1 MSTSIR
7 VIIADDHALF
17 RQGLKSMLRLQPDV
31 TVVAELER
39 ASDLL
44 PALEQH
50 PCDILLL
57 DLQMERKAL
66 ADIEALAERVA
77 IIVVTASERPD
88 DVLAAMRAGAR
99 GVVFKRFAIET
110 LMTALRAVSDGQ
122 VWMPPALQAA
132 VATGLRGPAAATL
145 TRREREIARHVG
157 LGLRNAEV
165 GRELSI
171 SEVTV
176 KTHINNIFQKLGLR
190 DRVELALYAIRTG
203 IIGVDERGL

>member
-1 MSTSIR
+1 MAAPIR
-7 VIIADDHALF
+7 VAIADDHALF

-39 ASDLL
+39 ASELL
-44 PALEQH
+44 PALEH
-50 PCDILLL
+50 RRCDVLLL
-57 DLQMERKAL
+57 DLQMERNAL

-77 IIVVTASERPD
+77 IVVVTASERSED
-88 DVLAAMRAGAR
+88 ALAAMRAGAR

-110 LMTALRAVSDGQ
+110 LMTAVRAVAEGQ

-132 VATGLRGPAAATL
+132 VAAGLRGPAAASL
-145 TRREREIARHVG
+145 TRREREIVRHVA

-165 GRELSI
+165 GRQLSI

-176 KTHINNIFQKLGLR
+176 KTHINNIFQKLGIR
-190 DRVELALYAIRTG
+190 DRVQLALYAVRNG
-203 IIGVDERGL
+203 IIGVHERRL

>member
-1 MSTSIR
+1 MTNPIR

-44 PALEQH
+44 PALERH
-50 PCDILLL
+50 RCDVLLL
-57 DLQMERKAL
+57 DLQMERNAL

-77 IIVVTASERPD
+77 IVVVTANERPED
-88 DVLAAMRAGAR
+88 ALAAIRAGAR

-110 LMTALRAVSDGQ
+110 LMTAVRAVADGQ

-132 VATGLRGPAAATL
+132 VAAGLRGPVAGTL
-145 TRREREIARHVG
+145 TRREREIVRQVA
-157 LGLRNAEV
+157 LGLRNAQI
-165 GRELSI
+165 GRELRI

-176 KTHINNIFQKLGLR
+176 KTHINNIFQKLGIR

-203 IIGVDERGL
+203 IIDVNERRL

>member
-1 MSTSIR
+1 MAIPIR
-7 VIIADDHALF
+7 IIIADDHALF

-39 ASDLL
+39 ASELL
-44 PALEQH
+44 PTLEQH
-50 PCDILLL
+50 RCDVLLL
-57 DLQMERKAL
+57 DLQMERNAL
-66 ADIEALAERVA
+66 ADIDALAKRAA
-77 IIVVTASERPD
+77 IVVVTASERSED
-88 DVLAAMRAGAR
+88 ALEAVRAGAR

-110 LMTALRAVSDGQ
+110 LMTAVRTVAEGQ

-132 VATGLRGPAAATL
+132 MAAGLRAPAAASL
-145 TRREREIARHVG
+145 TRREREIVRHVA

-165 GRELSI
+165 GRQLSI

-176 KTHINNIFQKLGLR
+176 KTHINNIFQKLRIR

-203 IIGVDERGL
+203 IIGVHDRRL

>member
-1 MSTSIR
+1 MTTPIG

-17 RQGLKSMLRLQPDV
+17 RQGLKSMLRLQSDV

-44 PALEQH
+44 PTLERH
-50 PCDILLL
+50 RCDVLLL
-57 DLQMERKAL
+57 DLQMERNAL
-66 ADIEALAERVA
+66 ADIETLAERVA
-77 IIVVTASERPD
+77 IVVVTASERPD
-88 DVLAAMRAGAR
+88 EALAAIRAGAR

-110 LMTALRAVSDGQ
+110 LMTAVRAVAEGQ

-132 VATGLRGPAAATL
+132 VAAGLRGPTVGTL
-145 TRREREIARHVG
+145 TRREREIVRHVA

-176 KTHINNIFQKLGLR
+176 KTHINNIFQKLGIR
-190 DRVELALYAIRTG
+190 DRVALALYAVRNG
-203 IIGVDERGL
+203 IIGVHERRL